1 MSTFFRFEGWLL
13 FIGSVLLG
21 SGYVLLWVWTVWMR
35 QGPLPGSHR
44 LIVKGVLGSGTVLI
58 LIHAFMLRDIIMG
71 IGVILA
77 LSIAMAAVR
86 SRS

>member
-13 FIGSVLLG
+13 FIGAILLV
-21 SGYVLLWVWTVWMR
+21 SGYGFLWIWTDWMCR
-35 QGPLPGSHR
+35 GALPGPLS
-44 LIVKGVLGSGTVLI
+44 LALKGLLVGGTILI
-58 LIHAFMLRDIIMG
+58 LIHALMLMDIIMG

-77 LSIAMAAVR
+77 LYVAVAAVR

>member
-13 FIGSVLLG
+13 FIGAILLV
-21 SGYVLLWVWTVWMR
+21 SGYGLLWVWTEWMSK
-35 QGPLPGSHR
+35 GPLPGS
-44 LIVKGVLGSGTVLI
+44 LSLALKGLLAGGTILI

-77 LSIAMAAVR
+77 LSIAVAAVR

>member
-13 FIGSVLLG
+13 FIGAILLA
-21 SGYVLLWVWTVWMR
+21 SGYALLWVWTEWKR
-35 QGPLPGSHR
+35 KGPLPGSHS
-44 LIVKGVLGSGTVLI
+44 LILKSVLVSGTVLI

-77 LSIAMAAVR
+77 LSIAVAAVR